1 MSAVAN
7 KPIERPGV
15 LTVAGGYLKRPAGVR
30 NLCFQPAIRS
40 LSWADW
46 AVGISK
52 PLKSLKFH
60 LVQGR
65 GILNWADFPGNIRR
79 FCSAVRKFGTS
90 FSTGNIP
97 YIFQKTAWVGIHAA
111 SATALG
117 ASVFEVAHHEKW
129 LTLSTKQLS
138 IVNTLGFL
146 GSCAMFISAAVRI
159 KKMIVKLLSCQAWSP
174 QFNLAL
180 IRLISSTLLAT
191 IATFAMIG
199 FTFGPGHIPVLASL
213 IVGTVFLGTSIGSY
227 FYNEMSV
234 KPLEQNT

>member
-1 MSAVAN
+1 MSVIAR
-7 KPIERPGV
+7 KPVEQPGV
-15 LTVAGGYLKRPAGVR
+15 VTVAGGYLKRPAGVR
-30 NLCFQPAIRS
+30 NLCFQPVIRS

-52 PLKSLKFH
+52 PLKSFKFH

-65 GILNWADFPGNIRR
+65 GILYWADFPGNIRR
-79 FCSAVRKFGTS
+79 FSSAVRKFGSS
-90 FSTGNIP
+90 FSTGNVP

-111 SATALG
+111 HTAALG
-117 ASVFEVAHHEKW
+117 ASVFEIAHHEKW
-129 LTLSTKQLS
+129 LTLTTKQLS
-138 IVNTLGFL
+138 IVNTLGVI

-159 KKMIVKLLSCQAWSP
+159 KKVIVKLLNSPAWSP

-191 IATFAMIG
+191 LATFAMIG

-213 IVGTVFLGTSIGSY
+213 IVATVFLGTSVGSY